1 MAWGNRL
8 LDDSRL
14 VDGVTDCWTVWASV
28 WLSGDAG
35 QGEDVLFTTGR
46 RAYLSHHPWPTWTQ
60 KWTRELR
67 WNVNTSCPVLF
78 PNFTQSFCFARRRLL
93 GLLGSQWKGH
103 LWTWEYR
110 EQWKYSIWKTK
121 PGKTRTIIILA
132 TKGAITHLKCICC
145 LHNDISA

>member
-35 QGEDVLFTTGR
+35 QGEDVLFTTGK

-78 PNFTQSFCFARRRLL
+78 PNFTLSFVFRSPSPSRPPWISVK
-93 GLLGSQWKGH
+93 GSFMDLRVQGAVKVQH
-103 LWTWEYR
+103 L
-110 EQWKYSIWKTK
+110 KN
-121 PGKTRTIIILA
+121 KTRQNQNYYYFSNQRCNNSSEMYLLLT
-132 TKGAITHLKCICC
+132 
-145 LHNDISA
+145 